1 MIDEKKVQRMTRLAI
16 FEKKHRKEI
25 ETVKTTYR
33 SDYIST
39 KMIKNWIFITIAFCI
54 GFAVWALYRLDEIA
68 ASLNKLDF
76 VQFGLQILTVY
87 LIITGVYMVLTW
99 VIYTIRYQKMKK
111 ARDRYQK
118 MMQPLITEY
127 EKTERRRTK
136 E

>member
-16 FEKKHRKEI
+16 FEKNHRKEL

-33 SDYIST
+33 SDYVSA
-39 KMIKNWIFITIAFCI
+39 KMIKNWIFITVAFCI

-68 ASLNKLDF
+68 ASLNKMDF

-87 LIITGVYMVLTW
+87 LIIVGVYMVLTW

-118 MMQPLITEY
+118 MMQPLIKEY
-127 EKTERRRTK
+127 EKRERRRTK
-136 E
+136 G